1 MQASTNNNVKFG
13 RFHCTVRLKDLLC
26 MFVLE
31 SIKLLK
37 SAFIGCLTFFSFY
50 GSRFFSSKRMYVNIA
65 KFMDQG
71 NAKCKKD

>member
-1 MQASTNNNVKFG
+1 
-13 RFHCTVRLKDLLC
+13 

-37 SAFIGCLTFFSFY
+37 SAFIGCLTFFTFSGSMGSFLA
-50 GSRFFSSKRMYVNIA
+50 KEDALQNVNIA